1 MVESIPVQNQA
12 AAQKLLEKMNH
23 NGRGDRFARG
33 GKYRGKGKYEEAPV
47 LTLDEWEKRKA
58 SANSSMK
65 QGIPDVRQ
73 DEDLAR
79 QLQNQFDL
87 EDHVSL
93 LSPSIIKEKKMPLS
107 CLCYMS
113 CRFKF

>member
-12 AAQKLLEKMNH
+12 ASQKLLEKMNN

-33 GKYRGKGKYEEAPV
+33 GKHRGKGKFEEAM
-47 LTLDEWEKRKA
+47 TLDEWEKRKA

-65 QGIPDVRQ
+65 QGIPDIRQ

-93 LSPSIIKEKKMPLS
+93 LTSCSEYVLPLIFEIY
-107 CLCYMS
+107 LIVLN
-113 CRFKF
+113 RNI